1 MKKILLSIKP
11 KYVKK
16 ILNKEKIFELRKNFP
31 KENIDEIYIYS
42 SYPEKKIVG
51 KFIPKKIIMEKEK
64 FFKEYEK
71 YLGISKEEFDKY
83 YQKKEKVFVYKIQNL
98 EIFKNYIELK
108 DLNIKTAP
116 QNFLY
121 IK

>member
-42 SYPEKKIVG
+42 SYPEKKN
-51 KFIPKKIIMEKEK
+51 
-64 FFKEYEK
+64 
-71 YLGISKEEFDKY
+71 SR
-83 YQKKEKVFVYKIQNL
+83 
-98 EIFKNYIELK
+98 
-108 DLNIKTAP
+108 
-116 QNFLY
+116 
-121 IK
+121 